1 MAHTRVAVGG
11 ALLLLGVA
19 NVAVLDFH
27 FAPRLVE
34 EMAVAEALSTKKPDR
49 PAPSV
54 AIVDA
59 TTAPKPVAPP
69 TAPPTVAV
77 APPVT
82 ASVAPPTTASAV
94 AVAPTADPAPQPPV
108 TPPSSA
114 PDAVPDLAFDL
125 DSSRINRES
134 SLVLDKAVEALKQHP
149 NVRVLVR
156 GHSDRLGSFE
166 YNLEL
171 SRRRASAVEA
181 YLVEH
186 GVAADRISTEAL
198 GGKEP
203 MDSNNS
209 PVAWARNRRVQVIW
223 R

>member
-1 MAHTRVAVGG
+1 MAQTRVAVGG
-11 ALLLLGVA
+11 LLLLLGVA

-34 EMAVAEALSTKKPDR
+34 EMAAAEALSTKKPDR

-54 AIVDA
+54 AMVDA
-59 TTAPKPVAPP
+59 TASTAPKPV
-69 TAPPTVAV
+69 TPPTVAI
-77 APPVT
+77 APPAS

-114 PDAVPDLAFDL
+114 PEAVPDLGFDL
-125 DSSRINRES
+125 DTSRVNRES
-134 SLVLDKAVEALKQHP
+134 ALVLDKAVETLKQHP
-149 NVRVLVR
+149 KLRVLVR

-171 SRRRASAVEA
+171 SRRRANAVEA
-181 YLVEH
+181 YLLEH

-209 PVAWARNRRVQVIW
+209 PVAWARNRRVQVVW